1 MLLHGDH
8 PLCEIPSLKTF
19 HRLVVEFVV
28 HNFDISAGDDSFVF
42 RRIALFTPVLIVVG
56 VIHVRP
62 KRCHLITQEL
72 LLQALRVQKFV
83 LVCRCSS

>member
-8 PLCEIPSLKTF
+8 PLCEVPSLEAF

-42 RRIALFTPVLIVVG
+42 RRIALFTPVFIVVG
-56 VIHVRP
+56 VVQVCS

-72 LLQALRVQKFV
+72 LLQALRMQKFV